1 LEFFLQ
7 KWSIQEKICLACD
20 DEGKRLNCWRLFKS
34 LFNQHKSA
42 IF

>member
-1 LEFFLQ
+1 LEKKLQ
-7 KWSIQEKICLACD
+7 KWSFQEKICLTCD

-34 LFNQHKSA
+34 LSHQHKSA